1 MRLVIKFGGVP
12 VKDGNNILNAAKF
25 AVNRHK
31 KGDKVVVVTSAMA
44 GVTDQLIEVAQK
56 LVEHRS
62 NPKRLIPEFMS
73 HISSKH
79 FQACRTAIDDKE
91 NLYETTRIV
100 KDTLNGLERALTGIS
115 YLGEL
120 SARSQDLV
128 MSFGE
133 RLSAPII
140 AGAIKSLGVPSL
152 YLTGFEAGIVTDDC
166 YTEARPLMDRTRKLV
181 RQRLEK
187 LLTQGNLPVVTGFVA
202 GTAKGTVT
210 TLGRG
215 GSDYSASIVGAALK
229 ADEIWIMT
237 DVDGIMT
244 TDPKI
249 EPSAKVIEV
258 ISYLEATEL
267 AYFGAKVLHPKTIQ
281 PAMELDIPVRVRNAS
296 KPEHEGTLIVR
307 KTERGEGIVKAI
319 TASKKVSIITV
330 SGAGMIGVPGVAAA
344 VFDILGQSGV
354 NVLMISQSS
363 SQANISFAV
372 ERKDLDA
379 ALNSLRKG
387 FSERHCDWTIE
398 FDRDVS
404 LIATVGAG
412 MKGMP
417 GVAARV
423 FNTIGRN
430 KINILMIAQGS
441 SELNISFATDEH
453 DAVKAVRALHGEF
466 LSGRG
471 R

>member
-1 MRLVIKFGGVP
+1 
-12 VKDGNNILNAAKF
+12 
-25 AVNRHK
+25 
-31 KGDKVVVVTSAMA
+31 
-44 GVTDQLIEVAQK
+44 
-56 LVEHRS
+56 
-62 NPKRLIPEFMS
+62 
-73 HISSKH
+73 
-79 FQACRTAIDDKE
+79 
-91 NLYETTRIV
+91 
-100 KDTLNGLERALTGIS
+100 
-115 YLGEL
+115 
-120 SARSQDLV
+120 
-128 MSFGE
+128 
-133 RLSAPII
+133 
-140 AGAIKSLGVPSL
+140 
-152 YLTGFEAGIVTDDC
+152 
-166 YTEARPLMDRTRKLV
+166 
-181 RQRLEK
+181 
-187 LLTQGNLPVVTGFVA
+187 VVTGFVA

-244 TDPKI
+244 ADPKI
-249 EPSAKVIEV
+249 EPRAKVIDV

-296 KPEHEGTLIVR
+296 KPEKEGTLIVR
-307 KTERGEGIVKAI
+307 KSERSVKIVKAI
-319 TASKKVSIITV
+319 TASKNVSLITV
-330 SGAGMIGVPGVAAA
+330 GGAGMIGVPGVAAA
-344 VFDILGQSGV
+344 VFDILGQNGV
-354 NVLMISQSS
+354 SVLMISQSS

-379 ALNSLRKG
+379 ALNSLRRG

-404 LIATVGAG
+404 IIATVGAG

-441 SELNISFATDEH
+441 SELNISFATNEH